1 MKRLLL
7 SAAATALLCGC
18 ASSERMARLSG
29 GVLQKHSAPRTER
42 VRSVRFQVTSNPHI
56 RKDASENRDFS
67 GQTLVNIWPFF
78 VRSGDYYSALWPVF
92 DYDPYGMA
100 LRPFYNQEGDDH
112 SILFP
117 LSAWN
122 TNSKDGWVANFY
134 WRQGDFMGLFPLF
147 HQSFLD
153 DRGWVGYTPLFIRY
167 WSYGQ
172 PVWYFPEK
180 EDVWTQCLLGYY
192 RHVKFIDVS
201 QYRHLRFHNSE
212 YPRHVRELLAWK
224 LRGTGTPVPQNLTEF
239 LEYRK
244 KVFDTLPV
252 SEKKYYGFIPLFFG
266 WDLPDGQGVNLAGLL
281 GHWENGKDHGRSW
294 GLFHLLFTGGW
305 KRNDPQ
311 DPLEYRSYFVI
322 PPLLTYWGKTA
333 YRTGDR
339 WERINALRFYGGDPF
354 SRKLPE
360 MKMLY
365 REAEGTEMPP
375 ELCSGSL
382 WKEWMREYAAKQ
394 KTASE
399 TESYGGFL
407 PLYCYF
413 AGRKHFFWT
422 SPALLTF
429 SRNGADRSFFL
440 SIPLLTLRTRNK
452 YKDLT
457 TTAGPLIWY
466 SKQRREERIR
476 RQIFSR
482 DVFRVKNDH
491 LKHTFEDEYAC
502 CGLYYHGRDGFTVA
516 REGVDAQA
524 LEKVRRRAF
533 DLRAE
538 NEILRTTEK
547 RIAKRRERNKN
558 WATKTRLEELK
569 KMVDAEEIRLEQEKK
584 DQTEKKFL
592 ADLQEWIKNSA
603 KFGMTFSRTTLE
615 KKNFTAAL
623 EKLLDKHTET
633 RFSEDFGSA
642 FFYRQEQDSNGDFD
656 WHVFLYLA
664 SGSRRGDRE
673 TKQVLQFF
681 YRLTREGEREEE
693 VIFPFIT
700 VRKDK
705 DFRSFS
711 FLWRVWESHE
721 SPQGRGGHFLFFPW
735 GTPGVSKKT
744 ETSRTGDPPVI
755 RSGVRPPAVKIR
767 KNQ

>member
-7 SAAATALLCGC
+7 SAAAAALLCGC

-29 GVLQKHSAPRTER
+29 GVMQKHSAPRTER
-42 VRSVRFQVTSNPHI
+42 LRSARFQVTSNPHI
-56 RKDASENRDFS
+56 HREVSGHNDFS
-67 GQTLVNIWPFF
+67 GQTLINIWPFF
-78 VRSGDYYSALWPVF
+78 VRSGDYYSALWPMF

-122 TNSKDGWVANFY
+122 PVSKDGWTVNFY
-134 WRQGDFMGLFPLF
+134 WKQGDFMGLFPLF
-147 HQSFLD
+147 HQSFRE
-153 DRGWVGYTPLFIRY
+153 DRGWAGYTPLFIRY
-167 WSYGQ
+167 WSYDQ
-172 PVWYFPEK
+172 PVWYRPEK
-180 EDVWTQCLLGYY
+180 EEVWTQCLLGYY

-224 LRGTGTPVPQNLTEF
+224 LRGTGPPVPQNLTEF
-239 LEYRK
+239 QEYRK
-244 KVFDTLPV
+244 KVFEALPL

-266 WDLPDGQGVNLAGLL
+266 WDLPDEQGFNLVGLL
-281 GHWENGKDHGRSW
+281 GHWENGKDRGRSW

-305 KRNDPQ
+305 SRNDPL
-311 DPLEYRSYFVI
+311 DPVENRSYFVM
-322 PPLLTYWGKTA
+322 PPLLSYWGKTS
-333 YRTGDR
+333 YRTGTQ
-339 WERINALRFYGGDPF
+339 WERIKALRFLGGGPF
-354 SRKLPE
+354 SRRLPE
-360 MKMLY
+360 MKNLY

-375 ELCSGSL
+375 ELCSNSL
-382 WKEWMREYAAKQ
+382 WLEWVREYAAKQ
-394 KTASE
+394 KTESE

-407 PLYCYF
+407 PLYCFF
-413 AGRKHFFWT
+413 AGRKHFFWS

-429 SRNGADRSFFL
+429 SRSGADRRFFL
-440 SIPLLTLRTRNK
+440 SIPLLTLRTRDK

-482 DVFRVKNDH
+482 DVFRVKQKSG
-491 LKHTFEDEYAC
+491 KHTFEDEYAF

-516 REGVDAQA
+516 REGVDPVA
-524 LEKVRRRAF
+524 LEYVRSRAF
-533 DLRAE
+533 ELKKRCE
-538 NEILRTTEK
+538 MLRTAER

-558 WATKTRLEELK
+558 WAAQNRLDELK

-584 DQTEKKFL
+584 DKTEKQFI
-592 ADLQEWIKNSA
+592 ADLHEWVIVSA
-603 KFGMTFSRTTLE
+603 GFGMAFNRATLE
-615 KKNFTAAL
+615 KQNFTAAL

-633 RFSEDFGSA
+633 RFSEDYGSA
-642 FFYRQEQDSNGDFD
+642 VFYRKEQDSNGDFD
-656 WHVFLYLA
+656 WHVLLRLA
-664 SGSRRGDRE
+664 SGSRRGNRE
-673 TKQVLQFF
+673 TKQILQFF
-681 YRLTREGEREEE
+681 YRLTREGERAEE
-693 VIFPFIT
+693 VIFPFIS

-711 FLWRVWESHE
+711 FLWRMWESHE
-721 SPQGRGGHFLFFPW
+721 SPQGRGGHLLFFPW
-735 GTPGVSKKT
+735 GSPEKSHKKVS
-744 ETSRTGDPPVI
+744 SHTGDQSPVI
-755 RSGVRPPAVKIR
+755 QSGVRPHCGIIENR
-767 KNQ
+767 